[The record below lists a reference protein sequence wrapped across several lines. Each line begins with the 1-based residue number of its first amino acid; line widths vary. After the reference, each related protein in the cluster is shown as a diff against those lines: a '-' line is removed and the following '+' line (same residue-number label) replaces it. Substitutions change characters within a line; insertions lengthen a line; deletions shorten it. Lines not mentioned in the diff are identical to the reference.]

1 MISVSE
7 AYKNTDKYNRHYR
20 ALVKVQLADTTMLTI
35 DDDNIMSGGLSIET
49 ATSQS
54 NSFEIGSM
62 VIGKLTL
69 RVSNADEEF
78 TPYDFTGAEISA
90 QTGLDLED
98 GTTEWLDKGVFT
110 SERAATS
117 GSVWTITAYDNMARL
132 DQDYS
137 KSNLT
142 YPATVRQ
149 IANDACNICRLV
161 LAPDSFAGENYVIN
175 KRPEGE
181 NLTFRAVLSYCAQIT
196 GNYGYCDTQGRL
208 AFGWYDADTLRHYG
222 YDGGRFDDYDIN
234 AYTTGDTCDGGT
246 FYDYASGDT
255 YDEGTFLEWAEE
267 HSLYDCAS
275 LNVDLWDVLITG
287 VRVNTKEMFTI
298 ETVNDE
304 GNVETTEEERS
315 ASYLYGE
322 EGYVLTIENNPLIP
336 CAKVQEVAEQIGS
349 RIVGVRIRPLD
360 ITMQSDPCVEAGD
373 LATVTDYRGLT
384 YSTILT
390 NVTYALGGNSKYSCG
405 AVSAS
410 EQASQRPSIADQK
423 LEQVKKSTNAKIQ
436 NHKTEMQRLTGLVTK
451 SLGIF
456 KTEVRQ
462 SDGSAIFY
470 MHNKP
475 KLEESQTLWRMSAGV
490 FSVSTDGGKTW
501 NAGIDAQGN
510 AVVNML
516 SAIGINF
523 DWARG
528 GTLTLGGRSNANG
541 RFSLLANDDTEMI
554 RMDYDG
560 IKLAGGASLMSA
572 NGVCGNLQFISN
584 GGRPEILG
592 AMTGNTDN
600 TIDSPLVICAYI
612 PQSYV
617 VQRAAL
623 RLISAPGYWISYN
636 ASYDEVEV
644 SGYSRSIKL
653 KQAMSDATIS
663 LAGHPF
669 GSYHPGSSG
678 NWNIISGGPAG
689 QFANSPNGAQ
699 SGSKTIVSGDLS
711 AYLASGQTN
720 LFKVEAAA
728 YTGGVESDGCAYLG
742 TGIAVLD
749 VIGYTKN

>member
-1 MISVSE
+1 MIPVTDK
-7 AYKNTDKYNRHYR
+7 YKNTDKYNRHYQ

-69 RVSNADEEF
+69 RISNADEEF
-78 TPYDFTGAEISA
+78 TPYDFTNAVITP
-90 QTGLDLED
+90 QIGLDLED
-98 GTTEWLDKGVFT
+98 GTAEWLDKGVFT

-149 IANDACNICRLV
+149 IANDACNICGLV
-161 LAPDSFAGENYVIN
+161 LSGDSFAGENYIIN
-175 KRPEGE
+175 KRPEGD

-246 FYDYASGDT
+246 FYDYTDGDT
-255 YDEGTFLEWAEE
+255 YDEGTFEQWAEE
-267 HSLYDCAS
+267 HSLYDVAS

-287 VRVNTKEMFTI
+287 VRVNTTEMFTV
-298 ETVNDE
+298 ETTDDE

-322 EGYVLTIENNPLIP
+322 EGYVITIENNPLIP
-336 CAKVQEVAEQIGS
+336 CSKVKEVAEQIGS
-349 RIVGVRIRPLD
+349 RIVGVRFRPLD
-360 ITMQSDPCVEAGD
+360 VTMQSDPCIEAGD

-390 NVTYALGGNSKYSCG
+390 NVTYTLGGNSKYSCG

-410 EQASQRPSIADQK
+410 EQASQRPSVADQK
-423 LEQVKKSTNAKIQ
+423 LEQVKKHTDAKIQ
-436 NHKTEMQRLTGLVTK
+436 NHRTEMQRLTGLVTK

-470 MHNKP
+470 MHDRP
-475 KLEESQTLWRMSAGV
+475 KLEESQTIWRMSAGV

-528 GTLTLGGRSNANG
+528 GQLTLGGRSNANG
-541 RFSLLANDDTEMI
+541 TFRLLANDDSEMI
-554 RMDYDG
+554 VMNYDG

-584 GGRPEILG
+584 GGAPAFLG
-592 AMTGNTDN
+592 SGTELYLEGMAGSIYIYANIPDN
-600 TIDSPLVICAYI
+600 
-612 PQSYV
+612 YV
-617 VQRAAL
+617 VEKAIL
-623 RLISAPGYWISYN
+623 TLKSN
-636 ASYDEVEV
+636 AGVWNKWESDGTVT
-644 SGYSRSIKL
+644 GYSRNIRLYKGTSNAGLAMGGDLPGNADIASVGDWDQITSGGFL
-653 KQAMSDATIS
+653 TAGIAGSMTQATKTVV
-663 LAGHPF
+663 
-669 GSYHPGSSG
+669 SG
-678 NWNIISGGPAG
+678 NLAPVLS
-689 QFANSPNGAQ
+689 NGLN
-699 SGSKTIVSGDLS
+699 VLR
-711 AYLASGQTN
+711 LAATESS
-720 LFKVEAAA
+720 AAA
-728 YTGGVESDGCAYLG
+728 DTAMAYVG
-742 TGIAVLD
+742 TGIAILD
-749 VIGYTKN
+749 VIGYSKN

>member
-1 MISVSE
+1 MIPVTDK
-7 AYKNTDKYNRHYR
+7 YKNTDKYNRHYR

-69 RVSNADEEF
+69 RISNADEEF
-78 TPYDFTGAEISA
+78 TPYDFTGAEISV
-90 QTGLDLED
+90 QIGLDLED

-149 IANDACNICRLV
+149 IANDACNICGLV
-161 LAPDSFAGENYVIN
+161 LSGDSFAGENYIIN
-175 KRPEGE
+175 KRPEGD

-196 GNYGYCDTQGRL
+196 ANYGYCDTQGRL

-234 AYTTGDTCDGGT
+234 VYTTGDTCDGGT

-255 YDEGTFLEWAEE
+255 YDEGTFEQWAEE
-267 HSLYDCAS
+267 HSLYDVAS

-287 VRVNTKEMFTI
+287 VRVNTKEMFTV

-304 GNVETTEEERS
+304 GNMETTEEERS
-315 ASYLYGE
+315 ASHLYGE
-322 EGYVLTIENNPLIP
+322 EGYVITIENNPLIP

-349 RIVGVRIRPLD
+349 RIVGVRFRPLD
-360 ITMQSDPCVEAGD
+360 VTMQSDPCIEAGD

-410 EQASQRPSIADQK
+410 EQASQRPSVADQK
-423 LEQVKKSTNAKIQ
+423 LEQVKKHTDAKIH
-436 NHKTEMQRLTGLVTK
+436 NHRTEMQRLTGLVTK

-470 MHNKP
+470 MHDKP

-490 FSVSTDGGKTW
+490 FSVSTDGGRTW

-528 GTLTLGGRSNANG
+528 GQLTLGGRSNANG
-541 RFSLLANDDTEMI
+541 TFRLLANDDTEMI
-554 RMDYDG
+554 VMNYDG

-584 GGRPEILG
+584 GGAPELLG
-592 AMTGNTDN
+592 GGPVLQLTGTAGAIYVYANIPDN
-600 TIDSPLVICAYI
+600 
-612 PQSYV
+612 YV
-617 VQRAAL
+617 VSRATL
-623 RLISAPGYWISYN
+623 TLKSN
-636 ASYDEVEV
+636 AGSWDCWVDENVGEV
-644 SGYSRSIKL
+644 TVPGYSRSIKL
-653 KQAMSDATIS
+653 YRGTSNAGLAMAGSIPGNAHIASVGDWNQITSGGFLTAGVTGSMTQTTKTIT
-663 LAGHPF
+663 
-669 GSYHPGSSG
+669 SG
-678 NWNIISGGPAG
+678 N
-689 QFANSPNGAQ
+689 
-699 SGSKTIVSGDLS
+699 
-711 AYLASGQTN
+711 LASVLT
-720 LFKVEAAA
+720 
-728 YTGGVESDGCAYLG
+728 TGLNVLRLTAEKSQDVPERALTYVG

-749 VIGYTKN
+749 VIGYSKN